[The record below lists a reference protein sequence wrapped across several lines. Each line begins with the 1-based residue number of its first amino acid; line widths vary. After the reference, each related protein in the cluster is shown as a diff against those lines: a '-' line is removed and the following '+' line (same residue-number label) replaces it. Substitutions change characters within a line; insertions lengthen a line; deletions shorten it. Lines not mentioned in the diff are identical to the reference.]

1 MKPEGEWGVATAS
14 GDGTPYERAIED
26 GRWLRIAG
34 WQAQVA
40 RIAGWQAQADELP
53 RQRIVAGAGR
63 SAPGGCISRTAY
75 LAGAAPPSGRGVN
88 AGRLRCG
95 GSRFFLAITL
105 RTRTT
110 RWWMAASTQ

>member
-26 GRWLRIAG
+26 GRWL
-34 WQAQVA
+34 